1 MKTSSPALPALL
13 VTLLL
18 TLAPAAI
25 PADRAAAAEGGAP
38 PADSAGTAR
47 TTGDVPAAPRVPAE
61 PPPAPLLLDPL
72 DLGFGTSVIFP
83 RIPTTRDLSDLA
95 YYPAVQHVVIQ
106 LERWP
111 DGWEGIRPMQDYPL
125 PEGADLIVVIPG
137 YPPSRQA
144 AEAWNYLRRPL
155 RIVMLVDG
163 PPTDRGTILELNAI
177 RGLERVIADMTM
189 PSRSGFERLQRPLS
203 FRVCKR

>member
-1 MKTSSPALPALL
+1 MKTPFPTLPALL
-13 VTLLL
+13 ASTLL
-18 TLAPAAI
+18 TLSPGAI
-25 PADRAAAAEGGAP
+25 PAAGADAREGSPAA
-38 PADSAGTAR
+38 ADSAR
-47 TTGDVPAAPRVPAE
+47 TIPAPAVPALPAE

-72 DLGFGTSVIFP
+72 DLGFGTSVVFP

-111 DGWEGIRPMQDYPL
+111 EGWEGIRPMQDYPL
-125 PEGADLIVVIPG
+125 PEGADLIVIVPG

-155 RIVMLVDG
+155 RIVMLVEG

-177 RGLERVIADMTM
+177 RGLERVIADMAN

-203 FRVCKR
+203 FRVRKR